1 MNLPLNH
8 SLAVAP
14 CLCFLFQELIR
25 HTVWDTLDA
34 YFHAFVYFGSRLS
47 GSLLCPY
54 TLCEFASSPFALKLL
69 LVLVPTLRA
78 SDLFGDAISKLV
90 Q

>member
-34 YFHAFVYFGSRLS
+34 YFHAFVYFGSQAFRLA
-47 GSLLCPY
+47 SLPIHVVRVR
-54 TLCEFASSPFALKLL
+54 K
-69 LVLVPTLRA
+69 
-78 SDLFGDAISKLV
+78 
-90 Q
+90 